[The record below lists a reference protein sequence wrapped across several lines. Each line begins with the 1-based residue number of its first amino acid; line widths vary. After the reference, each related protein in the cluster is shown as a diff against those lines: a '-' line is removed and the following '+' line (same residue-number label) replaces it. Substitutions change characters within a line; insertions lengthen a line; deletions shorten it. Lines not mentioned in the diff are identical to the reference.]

1 MISFFLQPL
10 KQLGEYIYFNGPSK
24 LGFWNG
30 ISKSEACA
38 ELTRV
43 PNEIWKKEF
52 DACDD
57 LLYRDFKA
65 YCIGAGIITGV
76 IFLWKGLDALIWS
89 CTIRKMIH
97 HQESK
102 YTLEKNKEI

>member
-1 MISFFLQPL
+1 MFFLQSL
-10 KQLGEYIYFNGPSK
+10 KEFGEYIYFNGPSK

-43 PNEIWKKEF
+43 PSDVWIKQSQ
-52 DACDD
+52 ACED
-57 LLYRDFKA
+57 LLFRDFQA
-65 YCIGAGIITGV
+65 YCIGAGIVTGG

-89 CTIRKMIH
+89 CTLRKFVHI
-97 HQESK
+97 
-102 YTLEKNKEI
+102 NKC